1 MSDIQKSGWEIASK
15 DVSQEEKLSAA
26 YENRESIQDRLD
38 LQGYYGDWDDDDDRV
53 IETATPTITTLTATK
68 ITPTETQ
75 TAIIEA
81 VNTEKLKEST
91 LQAISEIVRAG
102 DAAKVGEIAS
112 KIKTD
117 LTTTLENV
125 DRMAGIAT
133 ENIRNVKTISPE
145 QLQISQ
151 TTLDEMTRASS
162 AIKDQLKMVDTVAL
176 SRMLADTTKV
186 EVLREIGKLDT
197 IQFNITDLPEELI
210 KAAHIS
216 ENDLATFKTLP
227 ATAIIDEYLKMVSEG
242 KQINLIPVKSSTEEQ
257 TFAYK
262 YVGATKGTTTVL
274 LTKEEST
281 ALEKLLDAKKK
292 QSENFQAINYTPGE
306 QTAKPV
312 VSLTNVAGYQVS
324 NIESAKKIATI
335 LNDDVR
341 YNADIKVFGVDK
353 EGYGTTLLNL
363 TPHITSEDQLGRVY
377 GKLQPGQVIN
387 AKTGEIEQRKVTIG
401 KTSNGIEV
409 TTNLV
414 TAPFKIE
421 NGKIVV
427 YGKEYYYPVSANY
440 TKAKSYTQ
448 QDWTKI
454 VQGAEQW
461 VPEPLQPIAAWLSQ
475 SMSDTETRWAN
486 SGYAS
491 KRIIA
496 YNDQNQEWSIWN
508 ALGFISRELSSA
520 TASTLYGI
528 APMDVDVAWKGVD
541 VTSINSNG
549 KKTANKFADEWTR
562 TGKINT
568 KGTGLTEYDAQL
580 LVLEAASPDKLK
592 ELLSKQETS
601 VAKLAYD
608 QFTKAAV
615 IDAIG
620 TEEVNRITA
629 RLSARDKGDVT
640 ESVMAGAANE
650 IAVNQRIT
658 GTPLDIGIAVATLG
672 LGGAIVGV
680 GGKIV
685 GRAESAISGTKK
697 VTGAVKDFA
706 TYVKD
711 AKIELPTSAGQMPLD
726 YVLNINVKGTTL
738 VSTSDTGKIAK
749 QINPKS
755 DIADVTKIQRQIDYA
770 ETPTQSANV
779 IKELLK
785 EPEKST
791 AALVEMKLTDPLKVR
806 NVFES
811 AAIENLDTVS
821 ADKAKAMLK
830 DVNART
836 VKLSLDTIDGM
847 AVEAGGDIQKLA
859 GIMIKE
865 STQEGK
871 LGSRVVLDQMINTA
885 TTHGTEH
892 YTDVLNA
899 AELVKKLDISR
910 ATKIPTG
917 VPTGASKA
925 ISGIERELTS
935 IMPEWVAREIESVV
949 NTSKITGGPLTKI
962 ADIEDIAALTGDKIR
977 YLGDELAYATGGRIT
992 RTNIE
997 QYIGKAIERTKTIA
1011 DGGIEDYV
1019 PKIVDEAIETSTIKG
1034 TSPHGI
1040 SNIMPIE
1047 TTKKILDYG
1056 QKTGKQVDT
1065 LEKLADKTSDE
1076 IQQIAEYTGIK
1087 LDELQKYIETAK
1099 SSLKEL
1105 PVNAWRI
1112 DAEKLGIVE
1121 TNSGWTWDTKKLN
1134 ALSNEEFSKI
1144 MKNQNLGAVFNNIPV
1159 NQIANANILD
1169 ARKRKIINTFAEY
1182 IKLPEGMDAAQLISK
1197 AGIVDVNTA
1206 ATKAI
1211 EKLANG
1217 DIMGA
1222 AIEIAK
1228 GSATSKA
1235 AISVTQDAVRN
1246 LTTQRISRM
1255 IDFGAPEDKVK
1266 QLLRIKSEQ
1275 ALQDMSKLS
1284 KEGKRLAF
1292 MMSEGKL
1299 TTADRLKIWNDPAM
1313 RQLGI
1318 DAGYNEGGNALI
1330 VGLKQDAIAAAKS
1343 KNTGLAK
1350 ELWSELEEELKK
1362 CIARKE
1368 CV

>member
-1 MSDIQKSGWEIASK
+1 MSNIQDSVWEIVSK
-15 DVSQEEKLSAA
+15 DVSQEEKISAA

-38 LQGYYGDWDDDDDRV
+38 LQGYYGDWDDDDDNV

-68 ITPTETQ
+68 ITPTGTQ

-117 LTTTLENV
+117 LTATLENV

-176 SRMLADTTKV
+176 SRMLADNTKV
-186 EVLREIGKLDT
+186 EVLREIGKLDA
-197 IQFNITDLPEELI
+197 IQFNITDLPDELI

-216 ENDLATFKTLP
+216 ESDLATFKTLP

-242 KQINLIPVKSSTEEQ
+242 KQIDLIPIKSGIEEQ
-257 TFAYK
+257 TLAYK
-262 YVGATKGTTTVL
+262 YTSASGTPKTIL

-281 ALEKLLDAKKK
+281 ALEKLIEAKNK
-292 QSENFQAINYTPGE
+292 QSENYQTLNYTG
-306 QTAKPV
+306 TTSKPI
-312 VSLTNVAGYQVS
+312 VSLTNVAGFAMS
-324 NIESAKKIATI
+324 TPESAKKIATI

-341 YNADIKVFGVDK
+341 YNADIKVFGVDQ
-353 EGYGTTLLNL
+353 EGYGTTLLDL
-363 TPHITSEDQLGRVY
+363 THHITSEDQPGRVY

-387 AKTGEIEQRKVTIG
+387 ATTGAVEQRKVTVKSSG
-401 KTSNGIEV
+401 NGVEV
-409 TTNLV
+409 TTNIL
-414 TAPFKIE
+414 TTPFKVE

-427 YGKEYYYPVSANY
+427 YGKEYYYPVNANV
-440 TKAKSYTQ
+440 KSYTQ

-454 VQGAEQW
+454 TQGAEQW

-486 SGYAS
+486 NGYAT
-491 KRIIA
+491 KQIVEPT
-496 YNDQNQEWSIWN
+496 DKNQEWSMWN
-508 ALGFISRELSSA
+508 ILGFVSRELSSA
-520 TASTLYGI
+520 TASALYGT
-528 APMDVDVAWKGVD
+528 APIDINLAWRGVD
-541 VTSINSNG
+541 VTKISDEG
-549 KKTANKFADEWTR
+549 TTAANKFAEEWTK

-592 ELLSKQETS
+592 ELISKQETS

-608 QFTKAAV
+608 PFTKAAV

-620 TEEVNRITA
+620 TAEVNRITSK
-629 RLSARDKGDVT
+629 LSARDKGDVT
-640 ESVMAGAANE
+640 ESVLAGAANE

-658 GTPLDIGIAVATLG
+658 GTPLDIGIAIATLG
-672 LGGAIVGV
+672 VGGAIVGV
-680 GGKIV
+680 GGKIT
-685 GRAESAISGTKK
+685 GRVESAISGTKK
-697 VTGAVKDFA
+697 VTETVKDFA

-738 VSTSDTGKIAK
+738 VSTSDVGKIAK
-749 QINPKS
+749 QIDTKV
-755 DIADVTKIQRQIDYA
+755 DVADVTKIQRQIDLA
-770 ETPTQSANV
+770 ETPAQSAKV
-779 IKELLK
+779 ITELLK
-785 EPEKST
+785 TPEKST

-821 ADKAKAMLK
+821 VDKAKAMLK
-830 DVNART
+830 DINTRT
-836 VKLSLDTIDGM
+836 VKLSIDTIDNM
-847 AVEAGGDIQKLA
+847 AEEAAGDVKKLA
-859 GIMIKE
+859 DIMIRE

-871 LGSRVVLDQMINTA
+871 LGSRVVLDEMINIA
-885 TTHGTEH
+885 TTHGTVH
-892 YTDVLNA
+892 YADVINA
-899 AELVKKLDISR
+899 AELVKKLDIET
-910 ATKIPTG
+910 AIKIPTG
-917 VPTGASKA
+917 VPTGVSKA
-925 ISGIERELTS
+925 ISGAEKELSS
-935 IMPEWVAREIESVV
+935 IMPEGIADRIQRYSGTSELRKIE
-949 NTSKITGGPLTKI
+949 
-962 ADIEDIAALTGDKIR
+962 DIEDIAALNTDEIK
-977 YLGDELAYATGGRIT
+977 YLATEKGLVQEDVEKYVAMARERLETTTKEVSEL
-992 RTNIE
+992 
-997 QYIGKAIERTKTIA
+997 
-1011 DGGIEDYV
+1011 V
-1019 PKIVDEAIETSTIKG
+1019 PKEIEIT
-1034 TSPHGI
+1034 
-1040 SNIMPIE
+1040 
-1047 TTKKILDYG
+1047 
-1056 QKTGKQVDT
+1056 Q
-1065 LEKLADKTSDE
+1065 
-1076 IQQIAEYTGIK
+1076 
-1087 LDELQKYIETAK
+1087 
-1099 SSLKEL
+1099 LKVSE
-1105 PVNAWRI
+1105 PWVY
-1112 DAEKLGIVE
+1112 DAEKLGFKE
-1121 TNSGWTWDTKKLN
+1121 TTDGWTWNPAAIN
-1134 ALSNEEFSKI
+1134 ALSEVEFKKVILNEELGKVFAETDVLKI
-1144 MKNQNLGAVFNNIPV
+1144 AE
-1159 NQIANANILD
+1159 ANIID
-1169 ARKRKIINTFAEY
+1169 ARKRDIVNTFAEY
-1182 IKLPEGMDAAQLISK
+1182 IKLPEGMDAARLISN

-1211 EKLANG
+1211 AKLEDM

-1222 AIEIAK
+1222 AIELSK

-1235 AISVTQDAVRN
+1235 MISVTQDAVRN

-1255 IDFGAPEDKVK
+1255 VDFGAPVEKVN

-1284 KEGKRLAF
+1284 QEGKILAF
-1292 MMSEGKL
+1292 KLSEGEL
-1299 TTADRLKIWNDPAM
+1299 TATDRLKIWNDPAL

-1318 DAGYNEGGNALI
+1318 DAAYNEGGNALI
-1330 VGLKQDAIAAAKS
+1330 LGLKQDAIAAAKS

>member
-1 MSDIQKSGWEIASK
+1 MSNIQDSVWEIVSK
-15 DVSQEEKLSAA
+15 DVSQEEKISAA

-38 LQGYYGDWDDDDDRV
+38 LQGYYGDWDDDDDG

-68 ITPTETQ
+68 ITPIGQQ

-117 LTTTLENV
+117 LTATLENV

-151 TTLDEMTRASS
+151 TTLDEMTRTSS
-162 AIKDQLKMVDTVAL
+162 EIKDQLKMIDTVAL
-176 SRMLADTTKV
+176 SRMLADTVKV
-186 EVLREIGKLDT
+186 EVLRDIGKLDA

-216 ENDLATFKTLP
+216 ESDLATFKTLP

-242 KQINLIPVKSSTEEQ
+242 KQINLIPIKSGIEEQ
-257 TFAYK
+257 TLAYK
-262 YVGATKGTTTVL
+262 YTSASGTPKTIL

-281 ALEKLLDAKKK
+281 ALEKLIEAKNK
-292 QSENFQAINYTPGE
+292 QSENYQTLNYTG
-306 QTAKPV
+306 TTSKAV
-312 VSLTNVAGYQVS
+312 VSLTNVAGFAMS
-324 NIESAKKIATI
+324 TPESAKKIATI

-353 EGYGTTLLNL
+353 EGYGTTLLDL
-363 TPHITSEDQLGRVY
+363 THHITSEDQPGRVY

-387 AKTGEIEQRKVTIG
+387 ATTGAVEQRKVTVKSSG
-401 KTSNGIEV
+401 NGVEV
-409 TTNLV
+409 TTNIL
-414 TAPFKIE
+414 TTPFKVE

-427 YGKEYYYPVSANY
+427 YGKEYYYPVNANV
-440 TKAKSYTQ
+440 KSYTQ
-448 QDWTKI
+448 QDWTAI
-454 VQGAEQW
+454 IQGAEQW

-486 SGYAS
+486 NGYATKQIVAS
-491 KRIIA
+491 
-496 YNDQNQEWSIWN
+496 NDPNQEWSMWN
-508 ALGFISRELSSA
+508 VLGFVSRELSSA
-520 TASTLYGI
+520 TASVLYGV
-528 APMDVDVAWKGVD
+528 APIDIDLAWRGVD
-541 VTSINSNG
+541 VTKISDDG
-549 KKTANKFADEWTR
+549 TKAANTFADEWAR

-592 ELLSKQETS
+592 ELISKQETS

-608 QFTKAAV
+608 PFTKAAV

-620 TEEVNRITA
+620 TAEVNRITSKLTA
-629 RLSARDKGDVT
+629 TQKGDVT
-640 ESVMAGAANE
+640 ESVIAGAINE
-650 IAVNQRIT
+650 IAINQKVT
-658 GTPLDIGIAVATLG
+658 GTPLDFGLAIATFG
-672 LGGAIVGV
+672 LGGTIIGV
-680 GGKIV
+680 GGKIT
-685 GRAESAISGTKK
+685 GRIEKAVSETKK
-697 VTGAVKDFA
+697 VTEVVKDFA

-711 AKIELPTSAGQMPLD
+711 AKIEVPTSVGQMPLD
-726 YVLNINVKGTTL
+726 YVLNVNIRGTTL
-738 VSTSDTGKIAK
+738 VSTSDVGKIAK
-749 QINPKS
+749 QIDTKV
-755 DIADVTKIQRQIDYA
+755 DVTDVTKIQRQIDLA
-770 ETPTQSANV
+770 ETPEQSAKV
-779 IKELLK
+779 ITELLK
-785 EPEKST
+785 TPEKST

-821 ADKAKAMLK
+821 VDKAKAMLN
-830 DVNART
+830 DINTRT
-836 VKLSLDTIDGM
+836 VNISLKTIDDM
-847 AVEAGGDIQKLA
+847 AEEAAGDVKKLA
-859 GIMIKE
+859 DIMIKE

-871 LGSRVVLDQMINTA
+871 LGSRVVLDEMINIA
-885 TTHGTEH
+885 TTHGTAH
-892 YTDVLNA
+892 YADVINA
-899 AELVKKLDISR
+899 AELVKKLDIET
-910 ATKIPTG
+910 AIKIPTS
-917 VPTGASKA
+917 VPTGVSKA
-925 ISGIERELTS
+925 ISGAEKELSS
-935 IMPEWVAREIESVV
+935 IMPEGIADRIQRYSGTSELRKIE
-949 NTSKITGGPLTKI
+949 
-962 ADIEDIAALTGDKIR
+962 DIEDIAALNTDEIK
-977 YLGDELAYATGGRIT
+977 YLATEKGLVQEDVEKYVAMARERLETTTKEVSEL
-992 RTNIE
+992 
-997 QYIGKAIERTKTIA
+997 
-1011 DGGIEDYV
+1011 V
-1019 PKIVDEAIETSTIKG
+1019 PKEIEIT
-1034 TSPHGI
+1034 
-1040 SNIMPIE
+1040 
-1047 TTKKILDYG
+1047 
-1056 QKTGKQVDT
+1056 Q
-1065 LEKLADKTSDE
+1065 
-1076 IQQIAEYTGIK
+1076 
-1087 LDELQKYIETAK
+1087 
-1099 SSLKEL
+1099 LKVSE
-1105 PVNAWRI
+1105 PWVY
-1112 DAEKLGIVE
+1112 DAEKLGFKE
-1121 TNSGWTWDTKKLN
+1121 TTDGWTWNPAAIN
-1134 ALSNEEFSKI
+1134 ALSEVEFKKVILNEELGKVFAETDVLKI
-1144 MKNQNLGAVFNNIPV
+1144 AE
-1159 NQIANANILD
+1159 ANILD
-1169 ARKRKIINTFAEY
+1169 ARKRDIVNTFAEY
-1182 IKLPEGMDAAQLISK
+1182 IKLPEGMDAARLISN

-1211 EKLANG
+1211 AKLEDM

-1222 AIEIAK
+1222 AIELSK

-1255 IDFGAPEDKVK
+1255 VDFGAPVEKVN

-1284 KEGKRLAF
+1284 QEGKRLAF
-1292 MMSEGKL
+1292 MLSEGEL
-1299 TTADRLKIWNDPAM
+1299 TATDRLKIWNDTTL

-1318 DAGYNEGGNALI
+1318 DAAYNEGGNALI
-1330 VGLKQDAIAAAKS
+1330 LGLKQDAIAAAKS

>member
-26 YENRESIQDRLD
+26 YENRESIQDKLD
-38 LQGYYGDWDDDDDRV
+38 LQGYYGDWDDEEYV
-53 IETATPTITTLTATK
+53 IETATPRITTLQPRIAVEEQRKIEEEKLKILETA
-68 ITPTETQ
+68 
-75 TAIIEA
+75 
-81 VNTEKLKEST
+81 NLEKLKENT
-91 LQAISEIVRAG
+91 LQAISEIIRAG
-102 DAAKVGEIAS
+102 DEAKVGKIAS
-112 KIKTD
+112 DIKTD
-117 LTTTLENV
+117 LNATLENI
-125 DRMAGIAT
+125 DRMSRIAA
-133 ENIRNVKTISPE
+133 EDIRDVSTISPLE
-145 QLQISQ
+145 LQVTQQ
-151 TTLDEMTRASS
+151 TLNEMTRASS
-162 AIKDQLKMVDTVAL
+162 EIKDQLKMVDNVAL
-176 SRMLADTTKV
+176 SRMLADTTKTN
-186 EVLREIGKLDT
+186 VLREIGKLDA
-197 IQFNITDLPEELI
+197 IQFNIKELPEELI

-216 ENDLATFKTLP
+216 ESDLATFKTVP
-227 ATAIIDEYLKMVSEG
+227 ATAIIDEYLRMVGEG
-242 KQINLIPVKSSTEEQ
+242 KQINLVPIKSTIENQ

-262 YVGATKGTTTVL
+262 YTSATGGQRTVL

-281 ALEKLLDAKKK
+281 ALEKILDAKKK

-306 QTAKPV
+306 QTAKPI

-324 NIESAKKIATI
+324 TEESAKKIATI

-341 YNADIKVFGVDK
+341 YNADVKVFGVDK

-363 TPHITSEDQLGRVY
+363 THHITSEDQPGRVY

-387 AKTGEIEQRKVTIG
+387 AKTGEIEQRKVTVKPSG
-401 KTSNGIEV
+401 SGVEV
-409 TTNLV
+409 TTNML
-414 TAPFKIE
+414 TTPFKIE
-421 NGKIVV
+421 NGKIIV
-427 YGKEYYYPVSANY
+427 YGKEYYYPVNANV
-440 TKAKSYTQ
+440 KSYTQ

-486 SGYAS
+486 SGYAY
-491 KRIIA
+491 KQIVEP
-496 YNDQNQEWSIWN
+496 NDPNKEWSMWN
-508 ALGFISRELSSA
+508 VLGFVSRELSSA
-520 TASTLYGI
+520 TASALYGV
-528 APMDVDVAWKGVD
+528 APIDVDLAWRGVD
-541 VTSINSNG
+541 VTTISDSG
-549 KKTANKFADEWTR
+549 TKAANAFADEWTK

-608 QFTKAAV
+608 PFTKAAV

-640 ESVMAGAANE
+640 ESVMAGAAYE
-650 IAVNQRIT
+650 IAINQKVT
-658 GTPLDIGIAVATLG
+658 GTPFDIGLAVATVG
-672 LGGAIVGV
+672 LGGPILKVA
-680 GGKIV
+680 GKIT
-685 GRAESAISGTKK
+685 GRAETAISGTKK

-738 VSTSDTGKIAK
+738 VSTSDVGKIAK

-770 ETPTQSANV
+770 ETPAQSANV

-785 EPEKST
+785 EPNKST

-830 DVNART
+830 DVNTRT
-836 VKLSLDTIDGM
+836 VKLSLDTIDDM

-859 GIMIKE
+859 DIMIKE

-871 LGSRVVLDQMINTA
+871 LGSRIVLDQMINIA

-892 YTDVLNA
+892 YIDVINA
-899 AELVKKLDISR
+899 AELVKKLDISS
-910 ATKIPTG
+910 AIKIQTS

-925 ISGIERELTS
+925 ISGIEKELTS
-935 IMPEWVAREIESVV
+935 IMPEGIADRIQRYS
-949 NTSKITGGPLTKI
+949 GTKELRQI
-962 ADIEDIAALTGDKIR
+962 DDIEDIAKL
-977 YLGDELAYATGGRIT
+977 
-992 RTNIE
+992 N
-997 QYIGKAIERTKTIA
+997 
-1011 DGGIEDYV
+1011 
-1019 PKIVDEAIETSTIKG
+1019 VDEIKYLATEKG
-1034 TSPHGI
+1034 LVQEDVEKYVT
-1040 SNIMPIE
+1040 MARERLE
-1047 TTKKILDYG
+1047 TT
-1056 QKTGKQVDT
+1056 T
-1065 LEKLADKTSDE
+1065 
-1076 IQQIAEYTGIK
+1076 
-1087 LDELQKYIETAK
+1087 
-1099 SSLKEL
+1099 KEL
-1105 PVNAWRI
+1105 PEIVTREIEVPQIKTKEPWI
-1112 DAEKLGIVE
+1112 YDAEKLGFRE
-1121 TNSGWTWDTKKLN
+1121 TDEGWNWNPTAIN
-1134 ALSNEEFSKI
+1134 ALSDAEFKRVILNEELGKVFTETDILKI
-1144 MKNQNLGAVFNNIPV
+1144 AES
-1159 NQIANANILD
+1159 NILD
-1169 ARKRKIINTFAEY
+1169 ARKRDIVNTFAEY
-1182 IKLPEGMDAAQLISK
+1182 VQLPEGMNAARLISK

-1211 EKLANG
+1211 EKLESM

-1222 AIEIAK
+1222 AIELAK

-1235 AISVTQDAVRN
+1235 AISVAQDTVRN

-1275 ALQDMSKLS
+1275 ALQEMSKLS
-1284 KEGKRLAF
+1284 QEGKRLAF
-1292 MMSEGKL
+1292 MMSEGEL